1 MWRDGLFRSGVP
13 TMIAGICFLALAYV
27 GVVRRERLA
36 VYWASAWALLVAR
49 YVWSSVWGIPYPSP
63 WIGSA
68 AAMMRVGFAMT
79 ILAGAFALRGDR
91 FRVWLIPVVAIGVPL
106 GTELLGAVMRSGDQ
120 NRLNLSVMLLL
131 LLIAAWRLATAH
143 ALPRFERASASTAL
157 AVYGLAS
164 FTASQLSDG
173 GAALG
178 RVTMLA
184 WTSQLLVGISILATF
199 FRLSYDAELAARRT
213 VEQRLTQALSGF
225 VHICMH
231 CKAVRGEQ
239 DATWQKLETFV
250 AERTQA
256 VLSHG
261 LCSTCADSYFPDE
274 TSGQSPVVVGA

>member
-1 MWRDGLFRSGVP
+1 
-13 TMIAGICFLALAYV
+13 MIAGICFLALAYV

-36 VYWASAWALLVAR
+36 VYWAAAWALLVAR
-49 YVWSSVWGIPYPSP
+49 YVWSSVWGLPYPSP
-63 WIGSA
+63 WIGTA
-68 AAMMRVGFAMT
+68 AAMLRVGFAMT
-79 ILAGAFALRGDR
+79 ILAGTVALRGDR
-91 FRVWLIPVVAIGVPL
+91 FRVWLIPAVAIGVPL
-106 GTELLGAVMRSGDQ
+106 ATGVLGSVMRSGDQ

-131 LLIAAWRLATAH
+131 LLIAAWRLATAS
-143 ALPRFERASASTAL
+143 ALPRFERAASSISL

-164 FTASQLSDG
+164 FTASQLPDG

-184 WTSQLLVGISILATF
+184 WASQLLVGISILATF

-239 DATWQKLETFV
+239 DASWQKLETFV

-261 LCSTCADSYFPDE
+261 LCRDCAEEYFPDE
-274 TSGQSPVVVGA
+274 TSGHSPAVAGA

>member
-27 GVVRRERLA
+27 GMVRRERLA

-49 YVWSSVWGIPYPSP
+49 YVWSSVWGIPYPTP
-63 WIGSA
+63 WIGSV

-79 ILAGAFALRGDR
+79 ILAGTFALRGDR
-91 FRVWLIPVVAIGVPL
+91 FRVWLIPVVAIGVAL
-106 GTELLGAVMRSGDQ
+106 GTELLGSMMRSGDQ
-120 NRLNLSVMLLL
+120 NRLNLGVMLFL
-131 LLIAAWRLATAH
+131 LLIAAWRLATANP
-143 ALPRFERASASTAL
+143 LPRFERAAASIAL

-164 FTASQLSDG
+164 FTASQLPDG

-184 WTSQLLVGISILATF
+184 WASQLLVGLSILATF

-231 CKAVRGEQ
+231 CKAVRDQPEAQ
-239 DATWQKLETFV
+239 WQKLETFV

-261 LCSTCADSYFPDE
+261 LCDECAESYFPDE
-274 TSGQSPVVVGA
+274 TSGRSAAVAGA

>member
-36 VYWASAWALLVAR
+36 VYWAAAWALLVAR
-49 YVWSSVWGIPYPSP
+49 YVWSSMWGLPYPSP
-63 WIGSA
+63 WIGTA
-68 AAMMRVGFAMT
+68 AAMLRVGFAMT
-79 ILAGAFALRGDR
+79 ILAGTVALRGDR
-91 FRVWLIPVVAIGVPL
+91 FRVWLIPAVAMGVPL
-106 GTELLGAVMRSGDQ
+106 TTGVLGSVMRSGDQ

-131 LLIAAWRLATAH
+131 LLIAAWRLATAS
-143 ALPRFERASASTAL
+143 ALPRFERAASSISL

-164 FTASQLSDG
+164 FTASQLPDG

-184 WTSQLLVGISILATF
+184 WAAQLLVGISILATF

-231 CKAVRGEQ
+231 CKAVRGEH
-239 DATWQKLETFV
+239 DASWQKLETFV

-261 LCSTCADSYFPDE
+261 LCRGCAEAYFPDE
-274 TSGQSPVVVGA
+274 TSGHAPAVAGA